1 MKSKLRK
8 LIKEKELQI
17 RKLKSRSEESE
28 SVEELKSISSEL
40 DRIIGELAALK
51 EMYTEMDKP
60 AEEAHREEMLTGDEL
75 PASEEIVAEEI
86 TVEDVAEVADTIA
99 EIVDDKIDSEASSE
113 EISDIVEEVL
123 TNELEDIARKK
134 RKKCKGKRFNVM
146 AAMGAEK
153 RKGNTVEKRA
163 KEFAAT
169 GRMKIANA
177 EARSVLLSSGKIA
190 TPTKVGGI
198 NEPGTSVSSIVDM
211 VTVEDMTGIG
221 AYKEAYVDSWQSAG
235 LATEGTASSASDPS
249 FKTVAINPFLLD
261 TVTYVSREIRK
272 QSPLQYEEKVKQGA
286 LIALRKKVGEWI
298 VNGNG
303 TNSIYGIANAVNT
316 ETSPESMT
324 KTLSVTSAT
333 IDEKTLRNIVFE
345 YGTDEE
351 IAGDAVLY
359 LNKKDLIAFGDVRG
373 TNEKGA
379 VYEIEPDGSN
389 PNTGV
394 IKDGGLTVKYCINSA
409 LTALSASTRGSSAIK
424 TMVYGNPACY
434 KLGLFGD
441 YEVNVSEDYKFAEGL
456 LSIRGEVMVGGNVTH
471 KDGFV
476 VVTLAAS
483 A

>member
-1 MKSKLRK
+1 MKAK
-8 LIKEKELQI
+8 IKKMIAEKEAQVK
-17 RKLKSRSEESE
+17 KLKERSAVSE
-28 SVEELKSISSEL
+28 DVKELRSISEDL
-40 DRIIGELAALK
+40 DVIINELAALK
-51 EMYTEMDKP
+51 EMYAEADQP
-60 AEEAHREEMLTGDEL
+60 AEEAHREETVEGET
-75 PASEEIVAEEI
+75 PAAEGEI
-86 TVEDVAEVADTIA
+86 TAEEVADIA
-99 EIVDDKIDSEASSE
+99 EAVAE
-113 EISDIVEEVL
+113 IVEEVIDGEKAESEVPAAVEEIL
-123 TNELEDIARKK
+123 LDELARKS
-134 RKKCKGKRFNVM
+134 RGKRFNVM

-153 RKGNTVEKRA
+153 RKGNGVEKRA
-163 KEFAAT
+163 KEFAAS

-190 TPTKVGGI
+190 TPTQVGGI
-198 NEPGTSVSSIVDM
+198 NEPGTAVSSIVDM

-235 LATEGTASSASDPS
+235 HATEGTASTPSDPT

-272 QSPLQYEEKVKQGA
+272 QTPLQYEEKVKQGA

-316 ETSPESMT
+316 DSAPASMT
-324 KTLSVTSAT
+324 KTLSVENSE
-333 IDEKTLRNIVFE
+333 INEKTLRNIVFA

-359 LNKKDLIAFGDVRG
+359 LNKQDLIAFGDVRG

-409 LTALSASTRGSSAIK
+409 LTALSASTRGTKAIK

-456 LSIRGEVMVGGNVTH
+456 LAIRGEVMVGGNVTH

-476 VVTLAAS
+476 VVTLAAT